1 MRQQFIEV
9 AEMANSEVPG
19 VADLVE
25 IFSSESDNC
34 CRLAVAPR
42 RLVFR
47 VALKSAWPGRKIN
60 DAHRTV
66 TAWPVT
72 AEPKSMAPE
81 PRLVFSCRWQRRSSP
96 DTGGWALKPSKI
108 RARLETVIALL
119 AGVLGII
126 TIFWHDWIE
135 ALTGWDPDHH
145 NGAFEW
151 LIVAILLAVAVAM
164 GLIARRH
171 WRLLTAVSN
180 E

>member
-9 AEMANSEVPG
+9 AEMANSEVPS

-81 PRLVFSCRWQRRSSP
+81 PRLVFFLPLAEKVVARYGRP
-96 DTGGWALKPSKI
+96 GVEAIKDTGKA
-108 RARLETVIALL
+108 
-119 AGVLGII
+119 
-126 TIFWHDWIE
+126 
-135 ALTGWDPDHH
+135 
-145 NGAFEW
+145 
-151 LIVAILLAVAVAM
+151 
-164 GLIARRH
+164 
-171 WRLLTAVSN
+171 
-180 E
+180 